1 MLPYDQENIVAIAT
15 PPGIGAL
22 AVVRLSGKDLKPLYK
37 EFTHKKPKNRFAL
50 FTRLYHPKNNHILD
64 EVVVTYFKA
73 PGSYTGEDIIEI
85 SCHGGTAVKNSIL
98 QAAIDGGARL
108 AQPGEFSYRSFLN
121 GKMDLLQAEAVSAII
136 SSKTSRSAELSLYH
150 LEGKVSSLLGEIKS
164 KIIDVLS
171 IIENELNFSE
181 DEISLTS
188 YSTIRSMLEG
198 VQTQINRI
206 VDSSLI
212 GKKIFSG
219 IRITILGRP
228 NTGKSS
234 LFNALLGHD
243 RAITSPVAGT
253 TRDTVESWFE
263 LEGVPVCLVDTA
275 GVWKSKRPLDNLG
288 VEKTISELDRADLCL
303 LVDDENPRALI
314 NTEFMKRY
322 QHHYIL
328 VKSKSDLAPSP
339 SIVQDDIIFTSSKE
353 NTGINKLL
361 TSVSTYILNNI
372 NLADHTHGFMITQRQ
387 RGLLEESALCLNE
400 AIDQLTEGIETD
412 IVASTLYGFVA
423 AIKDVV
429 GEIPNKAI
437 IQNIFSNFC
446 VGK

>member
-1 MLPYDQENIVAIAT
+1 
-15 PPGIGAL
+15 
-22 AVVRLSGKDLKPLYK
+22 
-37 EFTHKKPKNRFAL
+37 
-50 FTRLYHPKNNHILD
+50 
-64 EVVVTYFKA
+64 
-73 PGSYTGEDIIEI
+73 
-85 SCHGGTAVKNSIL
+85 
-98 QAAIDGGARL
+98 
-108 AQPGEFSYRSFLN
+108 
-121 GKMDLLQAEAVSAII
+121 
-136 SSKTSRSAELSLYH
+136 
-150 LEGKVSSLLGEIKS
+150 
-164 KIIDVLS
+164 
-171 IIENELNFSE
+171 
-181 DEISLTS
+181 
-188 YSTIRSMLEG
+188 
-198 VQTQINRI
+198 
-206 VDSSLI
+206 
-212 GKKIFSG
+212 
-219 IRITILGRP
+219 
-228 NTGKSS
+228 
-234 LFNALLGHD
+234 
-243 RAITSPVAGT
+243 
-253 TRDTVESWFE
+253 
-263 LEGVPVCLVDTA
+263 VCLVDTA
-275 GVWKSKRPLDNLG
+275 GVWESKRPLDNLG

-361 TSVSTYILNNI
+361 TSISTYILNNI

-412 IVASTLYGFVA
+412 IVASTLNGFVA